1 MEMNKYMEIK
11 IAPSLLS
18 ADFSDLKNEVIAI
31 EKAGATHLHL
41 DVMDGDFVPN
51 ITFGAGVIAAIRPH
65 TSLIFD
71 IHMMV
76 TNPERYIKDM
86 VDAGADSITVHA
98 EATKHLDRVVE
109 LIKSYGVKACVAL
122 NPATSISAVEN
133 IADKLDMI
141 LVMSVNPGF
150 GGQKF
155 IPNAVNKIR
164 ELRALYP
171 NIDIEVDGGIN
182 DKTCSCVKEAGAN
195 VLVAGSYV
203 FSGDYKAKIDSLK

>member
-1 MEMNKYMEIK
+1 MKDIK

-31 EKAGATHLHL
+31 EKAGATYLHL

-51 ITFGAGVIAAIRPH
+51 ITFGAGVIKAIRKH
-65 TSLIFD
+65 TNLIFD

-76 TNPERYIKDM
+76 TNPERYIKDL
-86 VDAGADSITVHA
+86 VDAGADSITIHA
-98 EATKHLDRVVE
+98 EATKHIDRVVE

-122 NPATSISAVEN
+122 NPATSISAIEN
-133 IADKLDMI
+133 VAHKLDMI

-155 IPNAVNKIR
+155 IPQALEKIKKLR
-164 ELRALYP
+164 ELYP
-171 NIDIEVDGGIN
+171 DIDIQVDGGIKA
-182 DKTCSCVKEAGAN
+182 DTGKLVKVAGAN
-195 VLVAGSYV
+195 ILVAGSYV
-203 FSGDYKAKIDSLK
+203 FEGDYKERIDSLK

>member
-1 MEMNKYMEIK
+1 MNIH

-18 ADFSDLKNEVIAI
+18 ADFSDLKNEVINI

-41 DVMDGDFVPN
+41 DVMDGAFVPN
-51 ITFGAGVIAAIRPH
+51 ITFGKDVISAIRKH
-65 TSLIFD
+65 TKLIFD

-76 TNPERYIKDM
+76 ENPERYIKDM
-86 VDAGADSITVHA
+86 VDVGANSITIHA
-98 EATKHLDRVVE
+98 ESTKHLDRAIN

-122 NPATSISAVEN
+122 NPATPISVVEN
-133 IADKLDMI
+133 VAYLLDMI

-155 IPNAVNKIR
+155 IPQALDKIQKLR
-164 ELRALYP
+164 ELYP
-171 NIDIEVDGGIN
+171 DIDIEVDGGIN
-182 DKTCSCVKEAGAN
+182 DKTAKLAKTAGAN

-203 FSGDYKAKIDSLK
+203 FGGDYKQRIESLK

>member
-1 MEMNKYMEIK
+1 MKEIK

-51 ITFGAGVIAAIRPH
+51 ITFGAGLIGAIRKH
-65 TSLIFD
+65 TNLIFD

-76 TNPERYIKDM
+76 TNPERYIDDM
-86 VDAGADSITVHA
+86 VKAGADSITVHL

-109 LIKSYGVKACVAL
+109 LIKSHGVRASVAL
-122 NPATSISAVEN
+122 NPSSPICLLDD
-133 IADKLDMI
+133 IAHKLDMVLI
-141 LVMSVNPGF
+141 MSVNPGF

-155 IPNAVNKIR
+155 IPRAIDKIK
-164 ELRALYP
+164 ELREKYP
-171 NIDIEVDGGIN
+171 NLDIEVDGGIN
-182 DKTCSCVKEAGAN
+182 SETAVLVKNAGAN
-195 VLVAGSYV
+195 ILVAGSYV
-203 FSGDYKAKIDSLK
+203 FGGDYKQRIDSLK

>member
-1 MEMNKYMEIK
+1 MEIK

-51 ITFGAGVIAAIRPH
+51 ITFGACLISAIRPH
-65 TSLIFD
+65 TNLIFD

-76 TNPERYIKDM
+76 TNPERYIEDIVK
-86 VDAGADSITVHA
+86 AGANSITIHA
-98 EATKHLDRVVE
+98 EATKHLDRVID
-109 LIKSYGVKACVAL
+109 LIKSYNVKACVAL
-122 NPATSISAVEN
+122 NPATPISVIEN
-133 IADKLDMI
+133 VSHKLDMI

-150 GGQKF
+150 GGQQF
-155 IPNAVNKIR
+155 IPYAVDKIKK
-164 ELRALYP
+164 LRALYP

-182 DKTCSCVKEAGAN
+182 DETCKCVKEAGAN

-203 FSGDYKAKIDSLK
+203 FSGDYKFKIDSLK

>member
-1 MEMNKYMEIK
+1 MEIK

-51 ITFGAGVIAAIRPH
+51 ITFGACLISAIRPH
-65 TSLIFD
+65 TNLIFD

-76 TNPERYIKDM
+76 TNPERYIEDM
-86 VDAGADSITVHA
+86 VKAGANSITVHA
-98 EATKHLDRVVE
+98 EATKHLDRVID
-109 LIKSYGVKACVAL
+109 LIKSYNVKVCVAL
-122 NPATSISAVEN
+122 NPATPISVIEN
-133 IADKLDMI
+133 VANKLDMI

-155 IPNAVNKIR
+155 IPYAVDKIKK
-164 ELRALYP
+164 LRALYP

-182 DKTCSCVKEAGAN
+182 NETCKCVKEAGAN
-195 VLVAGSYV
+195 ILVAGSYV

>member
-1 MEMNKYMEIK
+1 MENIK

-18 ADFSDLKNEVIAI
+18 ADFSDLKNEVINI

-51 ITFGAGVIAAIRPH
+51 ITFGAPIIASIRPH
-65 TSLIFD
+65 TKLIFD
-71 IHMMV
+71 VHMMV
-76 TNPERYIKDM
+76 TNPERYIEDIVK
-86 VDAGADSITVHA
+86 AGADSITVHA
-98 EATKHLDRVVE
+98 EATKHLDRVVN
-109 LIKSYGVKACVAL
+109 LIKSYNIKACVAL
-122 NPATSISAVEN
+122 NPSTPISTIEN
-133 IADKLDMI
+133 IAYALDMI

-155 IPNAVNKIR
+155 ISQAVEKVKK
-164 ELRALYP
+164 LRKLYP

-182 DKTCSCVKEAGAN
+182 DKTAKLVKEVGAN

-203 FSGDYKAKIDSLK
+203 FSGDYKQRIDSLK

>member
-1 MEMNKYMEIK
+1 MEIK

-41 DVMDGDFVPN
+41 DVMDGDFVHN
-51 ITFGAGVIAAIRPH
+51 ITFGACLISAIRPH
-65 TSLIFD
+65 TNLIFD

-76 TNPERYIKDM
+76 TNPERYIEDM
-86 VDAGADSITVHA
+86 VKAGANSITVHA
-98 EATKHLDRVVE
+98 EATKHLDRVID
-109 LIKSYGVKACVAL
+109 LIKSYNIQACVAL
-122 NPATSISAVEN
+122 NPATPISVIEN
-133 IADKLDMI
+133 VANKLDMI

-155 IPNAVNKIR
+155 IPYAVDKIKK
-164 ELRALYP
+164 LRALYP

-182 DKTCSCVKEAGAN
+182 NETCKCVKEAGAN

>member
-1 MEMNKYMEIK
+1 MEIK

-51 ITFGAGVIAAIRPH
+51 ITFGACLISGIRPH
-65 TSLIFD
+65 TNLIFD

-76 TNPERYIKDM
+76 TNPERYIEDM
-86 VDAGADSITVHA
+86 VKAGANSITVHA
-98 EATKHLDRVVE
+98 EATKHLDRVID
-109 LIKSYGVKACVAL
+109 LIKSYNVKACVAL
-122 NPATSISAVEN
+122 NPATPISVIEN
-133 IADKLDMI
+133 VANKLDMI

-155 IPNAVNKIR
+155 IPYAVDKIKK
-164 ELRALYP
+164 LRALYP

-182 DKTCSCVKEAGAN
+182 NETCKCVKEAGAN

>member
-1 MEMNKYMEIK
+1 MNIH

-18 ADFSDLKNEVIAI
+18 ADFSDLKNEVINI

-41 DVMDGDFVPN
+41 DVMDGAFVPN
-51 ITFGAGVIAAIRPH
+51 ITFGKDVISAIRKH
-65 TSLIFD
+65 TKLIFD

-76 TNPERYIKDM
+76 ENPERYIKDM
-86 VDAGADSITVHA
+86 VDAGANSITIHA
-98 EATKHLDRVVE
+98 ESTKHLDRAIN

-122 NPATSISAVEN
+122 NPATPISVVEN
-133 IADKLDMI
+133 VVYLLDMI

-155 IPNAVNKIR
+155 IPQALDKIQKLR
-164 ELRALYP
+164 ELYP
-171 NIDIEVDGGIN
+171 DIDIEVDVGIN
-182 DKTCSCVKEAGAN
+182 DKTAKLAKTAGAN

-203 FSGDYKAKIDSLK
+203 FGGDYKQRIESLK

>member
-1 MEMNKYMEIK
+1 MEIK

-51 ITFGAGVIAAIRPH
+51 ITFGACLISAIRPH
-65 TSLIFD
+65 TNLIFD

-76 TNPERYIKDM
+76 TNPERYIEDM
-86 VDAGADSITVHA
+86 VKAGANSITVHA
-98 EATKHLDRVVE
+98 EATKHLDRVID
-109 LIKSYGVKACVAL
+109 LIKSYNVKACVAL
-122 NPATSISAVEN
+122 NPATPISVIEN
-133 IADKLDMI
+133 VANKLDMI

-155 IPNAVNKIR
+155 IPYAVDKIKK
-164 ELRALYP
+164 LRALYP
-171 NIDIEVDGGIN
+171 NTDIEVDGGIN
-182 DKTCSCVKEAGAN
+182 NETCKCVKEAGAN

-203 FSGDYKAKIDSLK
+203 FSGDYKAKINSLK

>member
-1 MEMNKYMEIK
+1 MEIK

-51 ITFGAGVIAAIRPH
+51 ITFGACLISAIRPH
-65 TSLIFD
+65 TNLIFD

-76 TNPERYIKDM
+76 TNPERYIEDM
-86 VDAGADSITVHA
+86 VKAGANSITVHA
-98 EATKHLDRVVE
+98 EATKHLDRVID
-109 LIKSYGVKACVAL
+109 LIKSYNVKACVAL
-122 NPATSISAVEN
+122 NPATPISVIEN
-133 IADKLDMI
+133 VANKLDMI

-155 IPNAVNKIR
+155 ISYAVDKIKK
-164 ELRALYP
+164 LRALYP

-182 DKTCSCVKEAGAN
+182 DETCKCVKEAGAN

>member
-1 MEMNKYMEIK
+1 MEIK

-51 ITFGAGVIAAIRPH
+51 ITFGACLISAIRPH
-65 TSLIFD
+65 TNLIFD

-76 TNPERYIKDM
+76 TNPERYIEDIVK
-86 VDAGADSITVHA
+86 AGANSITIHA
-98 EATKHLDRVVE
+98 EATKHLDRVID
-109 LIKSYGVKACVAL
+109 LIKSYNVKACVAL
-122 NPATSISAVEN
+122 NPATPISVIEN
-133 IADKLDMI
+133 VSHKLDMI

-150 GGQKF
+150 GGQQF
-155 IPNAVNKIR
+155 IPYAVDKIKK
-164 ELRALYP
+164 LRALYP

-182 DKTCSCVKEAGAN
+182 DETCKCVKEAGAN

>member
-1 MEMNKYMEIK
+1 MNIH

-18 ADFSDLKNEVIAI
+18 ADFSDLKNEVINI

-41 DVMDGDFVPN
+41 DVMDGAFVPN
-51 ITFGAGVIAAIRPH
+51 ITFGKDVISAIRKH
-65 TSLIFD
+65 TKLIFD

-76 TNPERYIKDM
+76 ENPERYIKDM
-86 VDAGADSITVHA
+86 VDAGANSITIHA
-98 EATKHLDRVVE
+98 ESTKHLDRAIN

-122 NPATSISAVEN
+122 NPATPISVLEN
-133 IADKLDMI
+133 VAYLLDMI

-155 IPNAVNKIR
+155 IPQALDKIQKLR
-164 ELRALYP
+164 ELYP
-171 NIDIEVDGGIN
+171 DIDIEVDGGIN
-182 DKTCSCVKEAGAN
+182 DKTAKLAKTAGAN

-203 FSGDYKAKIDSLK
+203 FGGDYKQRIGSLK

>member
-1 MEMNKYMEIK
+1 MKDIK

-31 EKAGATHLHL
+31 EKAGATYLHL

-51 ITFGAGVIAAIRPH
+51 ITFGAGVIKAIRKH
-65 TSLIFD
+65 TNLIFD

-76 TNPERYIKDM
+76 TNPERYIKDLA
-86 VDAGADSITVHA
+86 DAGADSITIHA
-98 EATKHLDRVVE
+98 EATKHIDRVVE

-122 NPATSISAVEN
+122 NPATSISAIEN
-133 IADKLDMI
+133 VAHKLDMI

-155 IPNAVNKIR
+155 IPQALEKIKKLR
-164 ELRALYP
+164 ELYP
-171 NIDIEVDGGIN
+171 DIDIQVDGGIKV
-182 DKTCSCVKEAGAN
+182 DTGKLVKEAGAN
-195 VLVAGSYV
+195 ILVAGSYV
-203 FSGDYKAKIDSLK
+203 FEGDYKERIDSLK

>member
-1 MEMNKYMEIK
+1 MEIK

-51 ITFGAGVIAAIRPH
+51 ITFGACLISAIRPH
-65 TSLIFD
+65 TNLIFD

-76 TNPERYIKDM
+76 TNPERYIEDM
-86 VDAGADSITVHA
+86 VKAGANSITVHA
-98 EATKHLDRVVE
+98 EATKHLDRVID
-109 LIKSYGVKACVAL
+109 LIKSYNVKACVAL
-122 NPATSISAVEN
+122 NPATPISVIEN
-133 IADKLDMI
+133 VANKLDMI

-155 IPNAVNKIR
+155 ISYAVDKIKK
-164 ELRALYP
+164 LRALYP

-182 DKTCSCVKEAGAN
+182 NETCKCVKEAGAN

>member
-1 MEMNKYMEIK
+1 MEIK

-51 ITFGAGVIAAIRPH
+51 ITFGACLISAIRPH
-65 TSLIFD
+65 TNLIFD

-76 TNPERYIKDM
+76 TNPERYIEDM
-86 VDAGADSITVHA
+86 VKAGANSITIHA
-98 EATKHLDRVVE
+98 EATKHLDRVID
-109 LIKSYGVKACVAL
+109 LIKSYNIKACVAL
-122 NPATSISAVEN
+122 NPATPISVIEN
-133 IADKLDMI
+133 VANKLDMI

-155 IPNAVNKIR
+155 IPYAVDKIKK
-164 ELRALYP
+164 LRALYP

-182 DKTCSCVKEAGAN
+182 NETCKCVKEAGAN

-203 FSGDYKAKIDSLK
+203 FSGNYKAKIDSLK

>member
-1 MEMNKYMEIK
+1 MEIK

-51 ITFGAGVIAAIRPH
+51 ITFGACLISAIRPH
-65 TSLIFD
+65 TNLIFD

-76 TNPERYIKDM
+76 TNPERYIEDM
-86 VDAGADSITVHA
+86 VKAGANSITIHA
-98 EATKHLDRVVE
+98 EATKHLDRVID
-109 LIKSYGVKACVAL
+109 LIKSYNVKACVAL
-122 NPATSISAVEN
+122 NPATPISVIEN
-133 IADKLDMI
+133 VANKLDMI

-155 IPNAVNKIR
+155 IAYAVDKIKK
-164 ELRALYP
+164 LRALYP

-182 DKTCSCVKEAGAN
+182 NETCKCVKEAGAN

>member
-1 MEMNKYMEIK
+1 MNIH

-18 ADFSDLKNEVIAI
+18 ADFSDLKNEVINI

-41 DVMDGDFVPN
+41 DVMDGAFVPN
-51 ITFGAGVIAAIRPH
+51 ITFGKDVISAIRKH
-65 TSLIFD
+65 TKLIFD

-76 TNPERYIKDM
+76 ENPERYIKDM
-86 VDAGADSITVHA
+86 VDAGANSITIHA
-98 EATKHLDRVVE
+98 ESTKHLDRAIN

-122 NPATSISAVEN
+122 NPATPISIVEN
-133 IADKLDMI
+133 VAYLLDMI

-155 IPNAVNKIR
+155 IPQALDKIQKLR
-164 ELRALYP
+164 ELYP
-171 NIDIEVDGGIN
+171 DIDIEVDGGIN
-182 DKTCSCVKEAGAN
+182 DKTAKLAKMAGAN

-203 FSGDYKAKIDSLK
+203 FGGDYKQRIESLK

>member
-1 MEMNKYMEIK
+1 MEIK

-51 ITFGAGVIAAIRPH
+51 ITFGACLISAIRPH
-65 TSLIFD
+65 TNLIFD

-76 TNPERYIKDM
+76 TNPERYIEDM
-86 VDAGADSITVHA
+86 VKAGANSITVHA
-98 EATKHLDRVVE
+98 EATKHLDRVID
-109 LIKSYGVKACVAL
+109 LIKSYNVKACVAL
-122 NPATSISAVEN
+122 NPATPISVIEN
-133 IADKLDMI
+133 VANKLDMI

-155 IPNAVNKIR
+155 IPYAVDKIKK
-164 ELRALYP
+164 LRALYP

-182 DKTCSCVKEAGAN
+182 NETCKCVKEAGAN

>member
-1 MEMNKYMEIK
+1 MKEIK

-51 ITFGAGVIAAIRPH
+51 ITFGAGLIKAIRPH
-65 TSLIFD
+65 TNLIFD

-76 TNPERYIKDM
+76 TNPERYIEDM
-86 VDAGADSITVHA
+86 AKAGADSITIHL

-109 LIKSYGVKACVAL
+109 LIKSYGLKASVAL
-122 NPATSISAVEN
+122 NPSSPISLLED
-133 IADKLDMI
+133 IAYKLDMVLI
-141 LVMSVNPGF
+141 MSVNPGF

-155 IPNAVNKIR
+155 IARAVDKIK
-164 ELRALYP
+164 ELREKYP
-171 NIDIEVDGGIN
+171 NLDIEVDGGIN
-182 DKTCSCVKEAGAN
+182 NETAILVKNAGAN
-195 VLVAGSYV
+195 ILVAGSYV
-203 FSGDYKAKIDSLK
+203 FGGDYKQRIDSLK

>member
-1 MEMNKYMEIK
+1 MEIK

-51 ITFGAGVIAAIRPH
+51 ITFGACLISAIRPH
-65 TSLIFD
+65 TNLIFD

-76 TNPERYIKDM
+76 TNPERYIEDM
-86 VDAGADSITVHA
+86 VKAGANSITVHA
-98 EATKHLDRVVE
+98 EATKHLDRVID
-109 LIKSYGVKACVAL
+109 LIKSYNVKACVAL
-122 NPATSISAVEN
+122 NPATPISIIEN
-133 IADKLDMI
+133 VANKLDMI

-155 IPNAVNKIR
+155 IPYAVDKIKK
-164 ELRALYP
+164 LRALYP

-182 DKTCSCVKEAGAN
+182 NETCKCVKEAGAN

>member
-1 MEMNKYMEIK
+1 MEIK

-51 ITFGAGVIAAIRPH
+51 ITFGACLISAIRPH
-65 TSLIFD
+65 TNLIFD

-76 TNPERYIKDM
+76 TNPERYIEDM
-86 VDAGADSITVHA
+86 VKAGANSITVHA
-98 EATKHLDRVVE
+98 EATKHLDRVID
-109 LIKSYGVKACVAL
+109 LIKSYNVKACVAL
-122 NPATSISAVEN
+122 NPATPISV
-133 IADKLDMI
+133 IANVANKLDMI

-155 IPNAVNKIR
+155 IPYAVDKIKK
-164 ELRALYP
+164 LRALYP

-182 DKTCSCVKEAGAN
+182 NETCKCVKEAGAN

>member
-1 MEMNKYMEIK
+1 MEIK

-51 ITFGAGVIAAIRPH
+51 ITFGACLISAIRPH
-65 TSLIFD
+65 TNLIFD

-76 TNPERYIKDM
+76 TNPERYIEDM
-86 VDAGADSITVHA
+86 VKAGANSITVHA
-98 EATKHLDRVVE
+98 EATKHLDRVID
-109 LIKSYGVKACVAL
+109 LIKSYNVKACVAL
-122 NPATSISAVEN
+122 NPATPISVIEN
-133 IADKLDMI
+133 VANKLDMI

-155 IPNAVNKIR
+155 IPYAVDKIKK
-164 ELRALYP
+164 LRALYP

-182 DKTCSCVKEAGAN
+182 NETCKCVKEAGAN

-203 FSGDYKAKIDSLK
+203 FSGDYKAKIDNLK

>member
-1 MEMNKYMEIK
+1 MEIK

-51 ITFGAGVIAAIRPH
+51 ITFGACLISSIRPH
-65 TSLIFD
+65 TNLIFD

-76 TNPERYIKDM
+76 TNPERYIEDM
-86 VDAGADSITVHA
+86 VKAGANSITVHA
-98 EATKHLDRVVE
+98 EATKHLDRVID
-109 LIKSYGVKACVAL
+109 LIKSYNVKACVAL
-122 NPATSISAVEN
+122 NPATPISVIEN
-133 IADKLDMI
+133 VANKLDMI

-155 IPNAVNKIR
+155 IPYAVDKIKK
-164 ELRALYP
+164 LRALYP

-182 DKTCSCVKEAGAN
+182 NETCKCVKEAGAN

>member
-1 MEMNKYMEIK
+1 MNIH

-18 ADFSDLKNEVIAI
+18 ADFSDLKNEVINI

-41 DVMDGDFVPN
+41 DVMDGAFVPN
-51 ITFGAGVIAAIRPH
+51 ITFGKDVISAIRKH
-65 TSLIFD
+65 TKLIFD

-76 TNPERYIKDM
+76 ENPERYIKDM
-86 VDAGADSITVHA
+86 VDAGANSITIHA
-98 EATKHLDRVVE
+98 ESTKHLDRAIN

-122 NPATSISAVEN
+122 NPATPISIVEN
-133 IADKLDMI
+133 VAYLLDMI

-155 IPNAVNKIR
+155 IPQALDKIQKLR
-164 ELRALYP
+164 ELYP
-171 NIDIEVDGGIN
+171 DIDIEVDGGIN
-182 DKTCSCVKEAGAN
+182 DKTAKLAKTAGAN

-203 FSGDYKAKIDSLK
+203 FGGDYKQRIESLK

>member
-1 MEMNKYMEIK
+1 MEIK

-51 ITFGAGVIAAIRPH
+51 ITFGACLISAIRSH
-65 TSLIFD
+65 TNLIFD

-76 TNPERYIKDM
+76 TNPERYIEDM
-86 VDAGADSITVHA
+86 VKAGANSITVHA
-98 EATKHLDRVVE
+98 EATKHLDRVID
-109 LIKSYGVKACVAL
+109 LIKSYNVKACVAL
-122 NPATSISAVEN
+122 NPATPISVIEN
-133 IADKLDMI
+133 VANKLDMI

-155 IPNAVNKIR
+155 IPYAVDKIKK
-164 ELRALYP
+164 LRAIYP

-182 DKTCSCVKEAGAN
+182 NETCKCVKEAGAN

>member
-1 MEMNKYMEIK
+1 MKIK

-51 ITFGAGVIAAIRPH
+51 ITFGACLISAIRPH
-65 TSLIFD
+65 TNLIFD

-76 TNPERYIKDM
+76 TNPERYIEDM
-86 VDAGADSITVHA
+86 VKAGADSITVHA
-98 EATKHLDRVVE
+98 EATKHLDRVID
-109 LIKSYGVKACVAL
+109 LIKSYNVKACVAL
-122 NPATSISAVEN
+122 NPATPISVIEN
-133 IADKLDMI
+133 VANKLDMI

-155 IPNAVNKIR
+155 IPYAVDKIKK
-164 ELRALYP
+164 LRALYP

-182 DKTCSCVKEAGAN
+182 NETCKCVKEAGAN

>member
-1 MEMNKYMEIK
+1 MEIK

-51 ITFGAGVIAAIRPH
+51 ITFGACLISAIRPH
-65 TSLIFD
+65 TNLIFD

-76 TNPERYIKDM
+76 TNPERYIEDM
-86 VDAGADSITVHA
+86 VKAGANSITVHA
-98 EATKHLDRVVE
+98 EATKHLDRVID
-109 LIKSYGVKACVAL
+109 LIKSYNVKVCVAL
-122 NPATSISAVEN
+122 NPATPISVIEN
-133 IADKLDMI
+133 VANKLDMI

-155 IPNAVNKIR
+155 IPYAVDKIKK
-164 ELRALYP
+164 LRALYP

-182 DKTCSCVKEAGAN
+182 NETCKCVKEAGAN

>member
-1 MEMNKYMEIK
+1 MKSIK

-18 ADFSDLKNEVIAI
+18 ADFSILKEEVEKI
-31 EKAGATHLHL
+31 EKSGATHLHL

-51 ITFGAGVIAAIRPH
+51 ITFGAGVISSIRPH
-65 TSLIFD
+65 TNLIFD

-76 TNPERYIKDM
+76 TNPERYIEDM
-86 VDAGADSITVHA
+86 VKAGADSITVHA
-98 EATKHLDRVVE
+98 EATKHLDRTVN
-109 LIKSYGVKACVAL
+109 LIKSHNVKACVAL
-122 NPATSISAVEN
+122 NPSTPISIIEN
-133 IADKLDMI
+133 IAYALDMI

-155 IPNAVNKIR
+155 IPQALEKIKKLR
-164 ELRALYP
+164 ELYP

-182 DKTCSCVKEAGAN
+182 DKTASMVKQAGAN

-203 FSGDYKAKIDSLK
+203 FSGDYKQRIDSLK

>member
-1 MEMNKYMEIK
+1 MNIH

-18 ADFSDLKNEVIAI
+18 ADFSDLKNEVINI

-41 DVMDGDFVPN
+41 DVMDGAFVPN
-51 ITFGAGVIAAIRPH
+51 ITFGKDVISAIRKH
-65 TSLIFD
+65 TKLIFD

-76 TNPERYIKDM
+76 ENPERYIKDM
-86 VDAGADSITVHA
+86 VDAGANSITIHA
-98 EATKHLDRVVE
+98 ESTKHLDRAIN

-122 NPATSISAVEN
+122 NPATPISVVEN
-133 IADKLDMI
+133 VAYLLDMI

-155 IPNAVNKIR
+155 IPQALNKIQKLR
-164 ELRALYP
+164 ELYP
-171 NIDIEVDGGIN
+171 DIDIEVDGGIN
-182 DKTCSCVKEAGAN
+182 DKTAKLAKTAGAN

-203 FSGDYKAKIDSLK
+203 FGGDYKQRIESLK

>member
-1 MEMNKYMEIK
+1 MNIH

-18 ADFSDLKNEVIAI
+18 ADFSDLKNEVINI

-41 DVMDGDFVPN
+41 DVMDGAFVPN
-51 ITFGAGVIAAIRPH
+51 ITFGKDVIFAIRKH
-65 TSLIFD
+65 TKLIFD

-76 TNPERYIKDM
+76 ENPERYIKDM
-86 VDAGADSITVHA
+86 VDAGANSITIHA
-98 EATKHLDRVVE
+98 ESTKHLDRAIN

-122 NPATSISAVEN
+122 NPATPISVVEN
-133 IADKLDMI
+133 VAYLLDMI

-155 IPNAVNKIR
+155 IPQALDKIQKLR
-164 ELRALYP
+164 ELYP
-171 NIDIEVDGGIN
+171 DIDIEVDGGIN
-182 DKTCSCVKEAGAN
+182 DKTAKLAKTAGAN

-203 FSGDYKAKIDSLK
+203 FGGDYKQRIESLK